1 MNNDSTTRPR
11 PTARSTRQ
19 RPGEGFST
27 DNYAPRMVE
36 RPSTRVC
43 EVCGASLEGRRRQTR
58 FCCPTCCARA
68 SDARHNRT
76 SHAATGKR
84 PRRAREV

>member
-1 MNNDSTTRPR
+1 MDKFTTEPR
-11 PTARSTRQ
+11 PAARSPRQPRGESFSPPFAPSTARSTSDT
-19 RPGEGFST
+19 P
-27 DNYAPRMVE
+27 
-36 RPSTRVC
+36 RVC

-76 SHAATGKR
+76 SHVATGKR